1 MEKKLRQHRTKT
13 IYWILCM
20 SCLHLFRH
28 IAQFV
33 LARRQPCR
41 VLVVQSDEKSD
52 CAIHAQSLC
61 GIALK
66 FAAALLALILLSGC
80 AADNKPE
87 QSEPQTSASFAG
99 VSAVT
104 RDAEPEVTVQ
114 ETSGAVGTSD
124 TSEAASKEVSSAEAG
139 SFESGSGQASAE
151 IEHGTV

>member
-1 MEKKLRQHRTKT
+1 MPILERKIAHKMTTLCSHMTYPDPIVSDLRQHRTKT

-66 FAAALLALILLSGC
+66 KYLIYFSPCYIIYLYILRIRRLIPAPIRPLLNRRSKNQC
-80 AADNKPE
+80 
-87 QSEPQTSASFAG
+87 QTNW
-99 VSAVT
+99 T
-104 RDAEPEVTVQ
+104 D
-114 ETSGAVGTSD
+114 
-124 TSEAASKEVSSAEAG
+124 
-139 SFESGSGQASAE
+139 
-151 IEHGTV
+151 